1 MAKQITHLEIRKSK
15 LKYLFI
21 AIIYLSF
28 SFWLQARPNVERNI
42 SKNIHGRTL
51 CVSADKAAKINGM
64 PSNAKQIA
72 SRITIGWNLGNTL
85 EACNDDKYNSEISW
99 GNPKVT
105 QEMIDAVKAA
115 GFNAI
120 RIPVQW
126 NPHFTYKNGIITIDE
141 PWMARVKEVI
151 DYCLKNKMYVI
162 VNIHHEKW
170 LDIHA
175 TYADSAAVYR
185 ELHSLWTVLA
195 KALGNYGENV
205 MFAGTNEV
213 KVNKLECTAENA
225 LVQNHFN
232 QVFIDAVRATGGKN
246 RYRNLIVQTYNCND
260 TWGIKHFT
268 IPKDQIKGRIMVEFH
283 CYDPREYSG
292 HDIDKYWGK
301 PFQRYGMT
309 AKKQEKFFLMMLD
322 TIKTKFIK
330 RGYPTVMGE
339 WGAIRHKVNANDN
352 KAAINKSREYYI
364 TFVLRAVKSHGIV
377 PFWWDN
383 GYIGEGDDQ
392 FGLFDRHNNMKQ
404 ADDFTIK
411 CIMKAVKSKN
421 RQNQNRK

>member
-1 MAKQITHLEIRKSK
+1 MHQLHLMYLFMVIICLSFCIGLRAEPTAKQL
-15 LKYLFI
+15 
-21 AIIYLSF
+21 
-28 SFWLQARPNVERNI
+28 
-42 SKNIHGRTL
+42 
-51 CVSADKAAKINGM
+51 GM

-72 SRITIGWNLGNTL
+72 SRISIGWNLGNTL
-85 EACNDDKYNSEISW
+85 EACNDDKYNSETSW
-99 GNPKVT
+99 GNPKAT
-105 QEMIDAVKAA
+105 QAMIDAVKAA
-115 GFNAI
+115 GFNAV

-126 NPHFTYKNGIITIDE
+126 NPHFTYQNGTITIDK

-151 DYCLKNKMYVI
+151 NYCLKNKMYVI
-162 VNIHHEKW
+162 VNTHHEKW

-175 TYADSAAVYR
+175 TYADSAAVYK
-185 ELHSLWTVLA
+185 ELHALWTVLA
-195 KALGNYGENV
+195 KALGNYGEQV

-260 TWGIKHFT
+260 TWGVKHFT
-268 IPKDQIKGRIMVEFH
+268 IPNDPTKGRLMIEFH

-301 PFQRYGMT
+301 PFQKHGLT
-309 AKKQEKFFLMMLD
+309 AKGQEDYMLSVLD
-322 TIKTKFIK
+322 AIQAKFINK
-330 RGYPTVMGE
+330 GYPVVMGE
-339 WGAIRHKVNANDN
+339 WGAIRHKAGATDD
-352 KAAINKSREYYI
+352 KAEMNKSRMYYI
-364 TFVLRAVKSHGIV
+364 TFVLRAAKSRGIV

-383 GYIGEGDDQ
+383 GYTGEGGDQ

-404 ADDFTIK
+404 IDDFTIK
-411 CIMKAVKSKN
+411 CIMKAVKSKKL
-421 RQNQNRK
+421 QNRKKK